1 MPGILLSGVPKVSF
15 YDPKSGKSPEDIP
28 FPSSLAAA
36 VHYLGRRFGE
46 IPQPKGASLNYA
58 YTLILA
64 ASGMAF
70 GLRWKEGWH
79 PDNADQLLIADP
91 DEIIRRA
98 FGAVGYRYRL
108 VSREG
113 NPDGPGTEADEA
125 RFRAEIIES
134 LQRGVPVLAFGVIG
148 PPECCIIA
156 GHDDDA
162 LIGWNFFA
170 HVPPWDAGV
179 AFEPNGMF
187 RKQAWFPETHSLLLI
202 GDPVE
207 PAFDLIDTLRWAV
220 TVARQPSIWGDAS
233 GHAAYDAWTEQLT
246 EEFGGLSDSEIRER
260 HLAHDNLV
268 GILAECRF
276 YGSEF
281 LRHQSRE
288 QPEPTATLL
297 RQAADCFQAEHD
309 IMWQVW
315 NSAGG
320 NGSPNG
326 WAHFSKPEV
335 RKAIGGLI
343 REAQAKN
350 RLGIDLLSQWIPV

>member
-1 MPGILLSGVPKVSF
+1 M
-15 YDPKSGKSPEDIP
+15 
-28 FPSSLAAA
+28 
-36 VHYLGRRFGE
+36 
-46 IPQPKGASLNYA
+46 
-58 YTLILA
+58 
-64 ASGMAF
+64 
-70 GLRWKEGWH
+70 
-79 PDNADQLLIADP
+79 LIAGP

-98 FGAVGYRYRL
+98 FGAVGYRYSL

-125 RFRAEIIES
+125 RFRAEINES

-187 RKQAWFPETHSLLLI
+187 RKQAWFPKTHSLLLI
-202 GDPVE
+202 GGPVE
-207 PAFDLIDTLRWAV
+207 PAFDLIDTLRWTV

-233 GHAAYDAWTEQLT
+233 GHAA
-246 EEFGGLSDSEIRER
+246 
-260 HLAHDNLV
+260 
-268 GILAECRF
+268 
-276 YGSEF
+276 
-281 LRHQSRE
+281 
-288 QPEPTATLL
+288 
-297 RQAADCFQAEHD
+297 DCFRAEHD

-320 NGSPNG
+320 NGSPDG